1 MEIKILY
8 LYYDFMNLYG
18 ENGNIRVL
26 ERHLHEQGLV
36 VTVDKKSIGDD
47 IKFSEYAFIYAGS
60 GTERN
65 QKIALADLCRYKEQ
79 IKTAA
84 QNGTIFLFTGNAFE
98 MLGKSITAGNGTV
111 HNGIAVSD
119 FTTIEHSDIR
129 YTGDVICSFDQLEK
143 PMVGFIN
150 KCSEIAGVSQ
160 ALFQVAMGPG
170 NAESDKQE
178 GWRYQNVFGTH
189 LIGPILV
196 KNPHF
201 MTYMIKLIGSTLQNF
216 EYKPLPYPYE
226 ESAYQVTLSAL
237 QKRLEKQSE

>member
-1 MEIKILY
+1 MKVKILY

-18 ENGNIRVL
+18 ESGNIRVL
-26 ERHLHEQGLV
+26 ERHLHEQGLE
-36 VTVDKKSIGDD
+36 VTIDKKSIGDD
-47 IKFSEYAFIYAGS
+47 IDFSQYAFVYAGS

-65 QKIALADLCRYKEQ
+65 QKIALADLCHHKEQ
-79 IKTAA
+79 FIVAA
-84 QNGTIFLFTGNAFE
+84 QNGTVILFTGNTFE

-111 HNGIAVSD
+111 YDGIGLSD
-119 FTTIEHSDIR
+119 FTTVEHSDER
-129 YTGDVICSFDQLEK
+129 FTGDVIYNFDHLDT

-150 KCSEIAGVSQ
+150 KCSEIAGVQ
-160 ALFQVAMGPG
+160 QPLFQVTMGLG
-170 NAESDKQE
+170 NTVNDKQE
-178 GWRYQNVFGTH
+178 GWRCKNVFGTH

-201 MTYMIKLIGSTLQNF
+201 MTYIIKLIGSTLQDF

-237 QKRLEKQSE
+237 QKRFEKQQ